1 MLLLLAI
8 SLGLALGQ
16 LAPRVAQTIRPLGD
30 LFLNLIFTLIVPLT
44 FFTISSSIASS
55 ASAQRIGRIS
65 RRMMLGFLITSI
77 VAASLSLAFLL
88 AWHPAQGIDAAAL
101 LLGKGKAAL
110 PSAPALLPQLVAM
123 VSVSDFSELLSRKS
137 MLPLLLFSLAVGLC
151 ARSMRSQ
158 AEPLIRFLQSGAAVF
173 LRLLDYVMY
182 LAPLGLFAWFAATVM
197 DTGSQLAGIYFRS
210 FVGYYAFSA
219 LYFVAGFSAYVYLSG
234 GLRSVRLFWSQMLEP
249 SLTALGTCSSM
260 ATMPV
265 NLEACTRMGIAAEV
279 RDVVIPVGAVLHK
292 DGSVIGG
299 VLKILFAMSLFQ
311 QSLSP
316 GRCAMIILVAILVG
330 VVMGAIPSG
339 GMMGELLI
347 LSVFGFPPETLPL
360 LAIIS
365 ILIDPMATLLN
376 AVGDNVVALWVM
388 QATASDR
395 ESDRESDRALDRE
408 SDRALDRES
417 DTVRT
422 SETTSTSQHE

>member
-1 MLLLLAI
+1 MIKERGRISVHVARRSSTVTAVRLLRTYGFSFLLLLGIA
-8 SLGLALGQ
+8 LGLVLGR
-16 LAPRVAQTIRPLGD
+16 LAPSIAQTLRPLGD

-44 FFTISSSIASS
+44 FFTIAASIASS
-55 ASAQRIGRIS
+55 GSTQQIS
-65 RRMMLGFLITSI
+65 RVSRKMMIGFLLTSV
-77 VAASLSLAFLL
+77 VAASLSLAFLSV
-88 AWHPAQGIDAAAL
+88 WRPALGTDAAAL

-110 PSAPALLPQLVAM
+110 PSAPSVLPQLVAM

-137 MLPLLLFSLAVGLC
+137 MLPLLLFSLSVGLC
-151 ARSMRSQ
+151 ARSMKQQ
-158 AEPLIRFLQSGAAVF
+158 AEPLIRLLQSGAAVF

-182 LAPLGLFAWFAATVM
+182 LAPVGLLAWFAATVM
-197 DTGSQLAGIYFRS
+197 DTGAQLAGAYVRS
-210 FVGYYAFSA
+210 FVGYYAFSV
-219 LYFVAGFSAYVYLSG
+219 LYFVGGFSAYVYLSG

-316 GRCAMIILVAILVG
+316 GRCVLIVGVAILVG

-388 QATASDR
+388 RDDATARSP
-395 ESDRESDRALDRE
+395 
-408 SDRALDRES
+408 
-417 DTVRT
+417 
-422 SETTSTSQHE
+422 

>member
-1 MLLLLAI
+1 MPRVRLLRTYGFSFLLLTAI
-8 SLGLALGQ
+8 ALGLVLGR
-16 LAPRVAQTIRPLGD
+16 LAPSVAQLLRPIGD

-55 ASAQRIGRIS
+55 GSSERLS
-65 RRMMLGFLITSI
+65 RVSVRMLIGFLATSVI
-77 VAASLSLAFLL
+77 AAALSLLFLSVVS
-88 AWHPAQGIDAAAL
+88 PAPGVDAAAL
-101 LLGKGKAAL
+101 LSGRGVVAL
-110 PSAPALLPQLVAM
+110 PKAPALLPQLVAM

-151 ARSMRSQ
+151 ARSMKQ
-158 AEPLIRFLQSGAAVF
+158 KAEPLTRCLQSGAAVF
-173 LRLLDYVMY
+173 LRLLDCVMY
-182 LAPLGLFAWFAATVM
+182 LAPIGLLAWFAATVM
-197 DTGSQLAGIYFRS
+197 DTGSQLAGAYFRS
-210 FVGYYAFSA
+210 FVAYYACAA
-219 LYFVAGFSAYVYLSG
+219 LYFVIGFSSYAYLSF
-234 GLRSVRLFWSQMLEP
+234 GLPGVRRFWSQMLEP

-292 DGSVIGG
+292 DGSVMGG

-316 GRCAMIILVAILVG
+316 GRCVLVILVAVLVG

-376 AVGDNVVALWVM
+376 AVGDNVVALWVTRDPSLDANA
-388 QATASDR
+388 AT
-395 ESDRESDRALDRE
+395 
-408 SDRALDRES
+408 
-417 DTVRT
+417 
-422 SETTSTSQHE
+422 